1 MTTHELDTDLKEIVD
16 TMVGDLAKDV
26 QAEHPNV
33 TYGAA
38 ANLKRL
44 EIGLET
50 AFVGDVALAASARA
64 LILDHLVKTGIDW
77 AVHYNDVVVKALYR
91 PSYERALAAGVPA
104 AQVIAANCQVTLK
117 EARRIVKQLRAEDE
131 AKNPAP
137 VSDSEP
143 ESTPQPEADP
153 FGTPAEDTDSD
164 A

>member
-1 MTTHELDTDLKEIVD
+1 MTTHELDTDLNEIVD
-16 TMVGDLAKDV
+16 TVVGDLADSV

-33 TYGAA
+33 TRGAA
-38 ANLKRL
+38 SNLKRL
-44 EIGLET
+44 EIGLEI
-50 AFVGDVALAASARA
+50 AFAGDLALTASARA

-137 VSDSEP
+137 APASDP
-143 ESTPQPEADP
+143 EVTPQPEADP
-153 FGTPAEDTDSD
+153 FGAPAEDADGDS
-164 A
+164 